1 MRAVASLLIAFFVGV
16 DSGAVRAEGTAD
28 YALPPLSSVTAIVER
43 PLFVPQRRGAVVSA
57 PVAPAAVPGL
67 DGRLLGIALRQG
79 RAHALLS
86 TGGTTLTLVP
96 GQKVGGWLFV
106 CADRRAAEFKAP
118 DGRVLR
124 LAIGDRLPPLQ

>member
-1 MRAVASLLIAFFVGV
+1 MRAVAVLLIAIFFWGG
-16 DSGAVRAEGTAD
+16 SGAVRAEGSAD
-28 YALPPLSSVTAIVER
+28 FGLPPLSGVTAIIER
-43 PLFVPQRRGAVVSA
+43 PLFMPERRGAVAST
-57 PVAPAAVPGL
+57 PVAPAIQAS

-86 TGGTTLTLVP
+86 TGATTRTLVP
-96 GQKVGGWLFV
+96 GQEAGGWLFIS
-106 CADRRAAEFKAP
+106 ADGRAAQFKAP

>member
-1 MRAVASLLIAFFVGV
+1 MRAASLLLIGGV
-16 DSGAVRAEGTAD
+16 LWASSGAVRAEGSAEF
-28 YALPPLSSVTAIVER
+28 ALPPLSSVTAIVER
-43 PLFVPQRRGAVVSA
+43 PLFAPERRGAFAS
-57 PVAPAAVPGL
+57 APAAPAVQGL

-86 TGGTTLTLVP
+86 TGGTTRTLVP
-96 GQKVGGWLFV
+96 GQEVGGWLFV
-106 CADRRAAEFKAP
+106 SADRRAAQFKAP